1 MDTVDTENL
10 SQLSKGKVNFLSY
23 LALPVCLLLCALF
36 TINILHFDYKSELP
50 PNISALSKVH
60 FIANDGIESL
70 SQSGYG
76 TKVVLPHSWPSNY
89 EQHVGWYTSLIPIDG
104 LPERPQA
111 IYFPDISVDSTIFL
125 NDQILGSVLRP
136 DETRGRMGRRPLF
149 LRVPVGLWLEGDNEL
164 NIRVNAE
171 PNSYDWLRVFYLGDE
186 TVLSDVYAKHVFHSI
201 SVVKIIAGLLAFTAV
216 SMGIVWLYRP
226 KDAVYGWFAVVCTA
240 WAGVTLTEVSDAL
253 IFDFSLPPWLGSLL
267 FLVLSISMLRFVG
280 ETRVP
285 RMQLRHPLLQVATG
299 VFVVALLLYF
309 WRDQPG
315 VYIFVK
321 GVGVVILLF
330 TCVLS
335 VFSKD
340 ANALADRVF
349 LWLTLFMLTVLS
361 VYSWLDSLTVPGL
374 AFTGLSTAM
383 AAPAFVFLVGYQL
396 VRDFV
401 TARNDL
407 ERLNGHLEQ
416 RVLERTAALEEQHK
430 KLLRLERETV
440 LSAERDRIM
449 LEMHDGMGAH
459 LVSILSMADK
469 QHVNALEVKNTVKD
483 ALQDLRM
490 MIDSLDPVE
499 NDIGLVLGMYRHRM
513 SKILN
518 ESSIKL
524 SWQVKDLP
532 LIPDLTP
539 HRVLQILRILQEA
552 VANAIKYAD
561 SNSISVSTG
570 MDEQRPFI
578 EIRDYGNG
586 MTPECVGTGR
596 GLHNMQKRARSIGAE
611 IKINSSAQGVVVR
624 LLLTPVGEQTTSRKN
639 TGAQRYAAVA

>member
-1 MDTVDTENL
+1 MEGGV
-10 SQLSKGKVNFLSY
+10 KVGAGKFSFLSY
-23 LALPVCLLLCALF
+23 LALPVCLLLCALL
-36 TINILHFDYKSELP
+36 TISIVKFDYKSELP
-50 PNISALSKVH
+50 VNITVLSKVH
-60 FIANDGIESL
+60 FIANNGLKSL
-70 SQSGYG
+70 NHSGHG
-76 TKVVLPHSWPSNY
+76 TRVVLPHSWSTNN
-89 EQHVGWYTSLIPIDG
+89 EQHVGWYTSLIPVEG

-136 DETRGRMGRRPLF
+136 DETRGLQGRRPLF
-149 LRVPVGLWLEGDNEL
+149 LRVPIGLWLEGDNEL

-186 TVLSDVYAKHVFHSI
+186 TALSDVYAQHVFHSI
-201 SVVKIIAGLLAFTAV
+201 GMVKIIAGLLAFTAI

-226 KDAVYGWFAVVCTA
+226 QDAVYGWFAVVCSA
-240 WAGVTLTEVSDAL
+240 WAGVTLTEISDAVV
-253 IFDFSLPPWLGSLL
+253 FDYPMPSWLGSLL
-267 FLVLSISMLRFVG
+267 FLILAISMLRFVG

-285 RMQLRHPLLQVATG
+285 RVRWHSPLLQVVAG
-299 VFVVALLLYF
+299 VLLLAFILYY
-309 WRDQPG
+309 WRGQPG

-321 GVGVVILLF
+321 GIGVLILLA
-330 TCVLS
+330 TCLLS
-335 VFSKD
+335 VFYKD
-340 ANALADRVF
+340 ENALADRIF

-361 VYSWLDSLTVPGL
+361 VYSWLDSLTIPGL

-401 TARNDL
+401 AARNDL
-407 ERLNGHLEQ
+407 ERLNCHLEQ
-416 RVLERTAALEEQHK
+416 RVLERTAALERQHK
-430 KLLRLERETV
+430 QLLELERETV

-469 QHVNALEVKNTVKD
+469 QHVNALEVKNTAKV

-513 SKILN
+513 SKVLN
-518 ESSIKL
+518 ESDIQL

-552 VANAIKYAD
+552 VGNAIKYANTD
-561 SNSISVSTG
+561 GISVFTG
-570 MDEQRPFI
+570 MDGTRPFI
-578 EIRDYGNG
+578 EIRDFGKG
-586 MTPECVGTGR
+586 MSPECVGTGR

-611 IKINSSAQGVVVR
+611 VSIKSSSNGVAVR
-624 LLLTPVGEQTTSRKN
+624 LSLSSTAHQSALSDARSSR
-639 TGAQRYAAVA
+639 RYAAVA